1 MRFQVGC
8 FNLAAVAPQGSAFE
22 ICQSALGRAWIRF
35 RKTISAGMDMAP
47 FSKPMIGLAV
57 AACLAACAQQEQEP
71 DVSAERGERLYFQKC
86 AVCHGDDGKGA
97 GDASLGLG
105 APPPD
110 LTTLSAQNRGIFPQ
124 NYVMSVID
132 GFNRRNHPASAMP
145 EFGEENLGPTIQVE
159 DGGLST
165 PIPADLLALAA
176 YLETIQQ

>member
-1 MRFQVGC
+1 M
-8 FNLAAVAPQGSAFE
+8 LE
-22 ICQSALGRAWIRF
+22 ICQSTLTRAWIRSE
-35 RKTISAGMDMAP
+35 RPISVGTMSY
-47 FSKPMIGLAV
+47 FSKSTIIPILV
-57 AACLAACAQQEQEP
+57 TCLTACAPLEQEP
-71 DVSAERGERLYFQKC
+71 DVSVERGERLYIQKC
-86 AVCHGDDGKGA
+86 AVCHGDAGKGA

-132 GFNRRNHPASAMP
+132 GFNRKNHPASAMP
-145 EFGEENLGPTIQVE
+145 EFGAEDLGPSVQVE